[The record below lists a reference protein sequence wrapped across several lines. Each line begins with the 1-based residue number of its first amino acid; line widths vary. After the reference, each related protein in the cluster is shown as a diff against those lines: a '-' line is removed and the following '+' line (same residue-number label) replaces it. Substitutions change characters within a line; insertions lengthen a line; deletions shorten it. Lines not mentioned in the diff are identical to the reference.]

1 MKRVRLLALGLVG
14 LSAMAWGSAASGPPL
29 PVLFQS
35 APGRFEVAAVD
46 VGGAQRV
53 VAQAVEAWQLL
64 AGPLALPE
72 AFPSPVFVR
81 LIPSTEWTEPVPF
94 RVFVEVGGVVSVRV
108 RWAETTPEIFVR
120 RALVQG
126 LLMRQAVAR
135 HGVNDRL
142 AAPLWLEQACVGW
155 WRTRAEPALLDALKQ
170 STARRVP
177 PALDR
182 MFNWRRGEAEPVD
195 LSEGAVWLLAFLRGE
210 SGRPQEWSSFLQ
222 RLLGGEAP
230 DAALAVSFPDRFE
243 NAPERELWWQTGWH
257 HLRRARTLPGLEAAE
272 SRAELAD
279 LGRFVVL
286 REGKDVVMTLRDVLG
301 RAGEPAVAAEL
312 TQRATAL
319 NRVLPAV
326 HPFYRNAALSFGEL
340 LAGRDKSAERR
351 ASLWT
356 AFEADWRDANELEK
370 ASAAALDAIELSRS
384 LSSHK

>member
-1 MKRVRLLALGLVG
+1 MKRIRLLALGLVAI
-14 LSAMAWGSAASGPPL
+14 SATSWGSAASGPPL

-53 VAQAVEAWQLL
+53 VAQATEAWQQL
-64 AGPLALPE
+64 AGPLVLPE

-81 LIPSTEWTEPVPF
+81 LIPSNEWAEPVPF

-108 RWAETTPEIFVR
+108 RNHATTPVLFVR

-135 HGVNDRL
+135 HGVHERL
-142 AAPLWLEQACVGW
+142 AAPLWLELACVGW

-170 STARRVP
+170 STAGRDP

-182 MFNWRRGEAEPVD
+182 LLTWRRGETEPVEWSD
-195 LSEGAVWLLAFLRGE
+195 GAVWLLAFLRSE
-210 SGRPQEWSSFLQ
+210 SGPAQEWSAFLQ

-230 DAALAVSFPDRFE
+230 DLALAASFPSRFE
-243 NAPERELWWQTGWH
+243 SARERELWWQTGWH

-279 LGRFVVL
+279 LARFVVF
-286 REGKDVVMTLRDVLG
+286 REGRDVVMTLRDLLG
-301 RAGEPAVAAEL
+301 QAGDPVVADEL
-312 TQRATAL
+312 TRRATAL

-340 LAGRDKSAERR
+340 LAGRNKSAERR
-351 ASLWT
+351 ESLWT
-356 AFEADWRDANELEK
+356 AFEADWRDANELAA
-370 ASAAALDAIELSRS
+370 ASAAALDAIELSRL
-384 LSSHK
+384 LSSNK

>member
-1 MKRVRLLALGLVG
+1 MKRIRLLALGLVAI
-14 LSAMAWGSAASGPPL
+14 SATAWGPAASGPPL

-53 VAQAVEAWQLL
+53 VAQATEAWQLL

-81 LIPSTEWTEPVPF
+81 LIPSKEWAEPVPF

-108 RWAETTPEIFVR
+108 RWDATTPELFVR

-135 HGVNDRL
+135 HGVNERL

-170 STARRVP
+170 STAGRSP

-182 MFNWRRGEAEPVD
+182 LLTWRRGETEPVE
-195 LSEGAVWLLAFLRGE
+195 LSDGAVWLLTFLRSE
-210 SGRPQEWSSFLQ
+210 AGRPQEWSAFLQ

-230 DAALAVSFPDRFE
+230 DVALAASFPSRFE
-243 NAPERELWWQTGWH
+243 NARERELWWQTGWH

-279 LGRFVVL
+279 LARFVVL
-286 REGKDVVMTLRDVLG
+286 REGGDVVMTLRDLLG
-301 RAGEPAVAAEL
+301 QAGDPVVADEL
-312 TQRATAL
+312 TRRATAL

-340 LAGRDKSAERR
+340 LAGRNKSAERR
-351 ASLWT
+351 ESLWT
-356 AFEADWRDANELEK
+356 AFEADWRDANELAA
-370 ASAAALDAIELSRS
+370 ASAAALDAIELSRL
-384 LSSHK
+384 LSSNK